1 MNITKRSQTTFMI
14 WSWKIFEA
22 KYETNDECLQRRD
35 LEKYLLKHKLDEL
48 IPREVAEQPHAPC

>member
-1 MNITKRSQTTFMI
+1 MNIAKRSQTTFMI

-35 LEKYLLKHKLDEL
+35 LEKCLLKHKLDEL
-48 IPREVAEQPHAPC
+48 IPREVAE

>member
-1 MNITKRSQTTFMI
+1 MNIAKRSQTTFMI

-22 KYETNDECLQRRD
+22 NYETNDKCLQRSD

-48 IPREVAEQPHAPC
+48 IPREVAE